1 MKIRLSELE
10 PSVVGKVVNIKGG
23 RGFQRKL
30 RTRGLREGKQVKIK
44 TRQPR
49 GPIVVEVG
57 GTQMTIGRGMAKK
70 VTVEV

>member
-1 MKIRLSELE
+1 MRISLDELKMGTGGKIVSI
-10 PSVVGKVVNIKGG
+10 GGG

-30 RTRGLREGKQVKIK
+30 RTRGMREGKQVRMM

-49 GPIVVEVG
+49 GPIVVDVG
-57 GTQMTIGRGMAKK
+57 GTRITMGRGMAKK